1 VRLVEQAQNGKAG
14 VQRLAD
20 RLCGV
25 FPSRRRSARW
35 PARGWVVGRA
45 GMPRCE
51 VAGLRAD
58 IDRFRAELR
67 TIVEQ
72 ILDDNRLQ
80 DIRTARSAVGMGP
93 LPGCSHAPLPG

>member
-1 VRLVEQAQNGKAG
+1 VSKLSRDIHAVAG
-14 VQRLAD
+14 
-20 RLCGV
+20 
-25 FPSRRRSARW
+25 
-35 PARGWVVGRA
+35 
-45 GMPRCE
+45 E

-93 LPGCSHAPLPG
+93 PLACTPFPAGKGVQAVLPLRNQDRAGRTPQARESGPPRRG